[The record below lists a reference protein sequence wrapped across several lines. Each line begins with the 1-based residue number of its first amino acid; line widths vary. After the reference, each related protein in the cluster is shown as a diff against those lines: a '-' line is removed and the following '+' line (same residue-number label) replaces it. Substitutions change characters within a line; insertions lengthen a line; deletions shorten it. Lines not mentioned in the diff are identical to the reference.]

1 MAVNNFMQEA
11 NDIAARL
18 RPSSQPARTTA
29 RRQKAAFASR
39 LQLQVLEYM
48 RTFLAENDQLPP
60 VQSIA
65 TQFDLAISSA
75 DWHVRAL
82 LRLGHLE
89 RNAVGKL
96 RFPRERGGAA

>member
-1 MAVNNFMQEA
+1 MHEA

-18 RPSSQPARTTA
+18 RPGSQPTRTPA
-29 RRQKAAFASR
+29 RRQKAAVASG

-60 VQSIA
+60 VNSVA
-65 TQFDLAISSA
+65 VRFGLALSSA
-75 DWHVRAL
+75 DWHIRTL
-82 LRLGHLE
+82 LRLGFLE

-96 RFPRERGGAA
+96 RFPREKGGAA